1 MRRSGSGTTWQLAL
15 QRAAF
20 SALAVAGLCALES
33 TAAAQVR
40 RLPPPQYVAQ
50 SPEGPPI
57 IGPALLGPP
66 VAMARVNKDAGRGA
80 EELPQAGAAENI
92 DLQAKLR
99 ERGDLVLSE
108 TTLRQALFTIS
119 ESWHINLVVGED
131 VSGQVNGVFKNAPLH
146 EILHSILFA
155 NGYGYRV
162 VGQGL
167 VVMKL
172 DRLGDSNPLFATEAI
187 RLRVIKPEDIIEG
200 AELLR
205 SPQGKVK
212 AIPSANALMVVD
224 LPERIAIIRKFVSE
238 VDDGMAGKAG
248 AGAGVME
255 RRIVQFVP
263 QFTKAPLIKESIDTI
278 LSKDGKSVAIE
289 SENRIVVVDYPPN
302 LDLAAAVMRELDVP
316 RPQVRITA
324 LIYDVSM
331 EDLERIGINWHHAL
345 KGRSLTVQGT
355 PESMWAVDSLTT
367 VPAAAGTPAATM
379 TFMNLSRNFD
389 IAATLNLLCESKD
402 SQLLA
407 DPSITVVDREPATI
421 QIVTEIP
428 YQQLTQTQQGGNIGT
443 TAFREAGVTLKV
455 IPHIALNETVQMEVT
470 PTFSRLTGFT
480 NGQNPQ
486 PIIDKRE
493 AQTTVRVLNQH
504 WLVIGGLRQRTA
516 TKDDRAVPG
525 LSGMKYLGALFRA
538 HDYNF
543 RESELVVFLRP
554 EMVTPM
560 YTGQLREEQILGNA
574 SSLLEQTPVAPHV
587 LGQGEVGCPQCGK
600 DHCHCLCNKFKNRG
614 YLPQNYYG
622 NREQPQIDPIV
633 SVPSENVPAAPQI
646 TPPQANAPQVVAQQ
660 PAPPEVRRLPKVDAH
675 KPMLPSEQMAHTMP
689 PPTHLNPP
697 LAPIEPS
704 AKTQAKPKSIARYFT
719 LPSKSAKSES
729 TVAEDKT
736 KSSRKVTGGK
746 TASPGEEQKP
756 AKVAEK
762 PASDS
767 SSPSWMRGW
776 WK

>member
-1 MRRSGSGTTWQLAL
+1 LTL

-20 SALAVAGLCALES
+20 GALAVACLSALNA
-33 TAAAQVR
+33 TADAQVR
-40 RLPPPQYVAQ
+40 RLPPTQYVAQ
-50 SPEGPPI
+50 APEGP
-57 IGPALLGPP
+57 ALVGPP
-66 VAMARVNKDAGRGA
+66 VAMARVNKDDGRGA
-80 EELPQAGAAENI
+80 EELAQGGAPDNT

-205 SPQGKVK
+205 SPQGKIK

-224 LPERIAIIRKFVSE
+224 LPERIALIRKFVSE

-248 AGAGVME
+248 AGNGVME

-263 QFTKAPLIKESIDTI
+263 QFTKAPLIKESIDAI

-289 SENRIVVVDYPPN
+289 AENRIVVVDYPPN

-345 KGRSLTVQGT
+345 KSRNLTATGT
-355 PESMWAVDSLTT
+355 PDSMWAVDSLTT
-367 VPAAAGTPAATM
+367 VPAGAGTPAATM
-379 TFMNLSRNFD
+379 TMMNLSRNFD

-443 TAFREAGVTLKV
+443 TAFREAGVTLRV
-455 IPHIALNETVQMEVT
+455 VPHIALNETVQMEVT

-525 LSGMKYLGALFRA
+525 LSSMKYLGALFRA

-554 EMVTPM
+554 EMVTPT
-560 YTGQLREEQILGNA
+560 YSGQIREEQILQNA
-574 SSLLEQTPVAPHV
+574 AGLLDETPVAPHV
-587 LGQGEVGCPQCGK
+587 LGQGEVGCPHCGK
-600 DHCHCLCNKFKNRG
+600 QHCHCLCNKFKNRG
-614 YLPQNYYG
+614 YLPQNYFA
-622 NREQPQIDPIV
+622 NREGQPELDAV
-633 SVPSENVPAAPQI
+633 VTVPGENGPAAPQAA
-646 TPPQANAPQVVAQQ
+646 QAAPQFVAQN
-660 PAPPEVRRLPKVDAH
+660 PASPEMRRLPKVDSN
-675 KPMLPSEQMAHTMP
+675 KPMLPSQQMAHTMP
-689 PPTHLNPP
+689 PPTQLNPP
-697 LAPIEPS
+697 LAPVDSS
-704 AKTQAKPKSIARYFT
+704 AKSEAKPKSISRYFT
-719 LPSKSAKSES
+719 LPSKSAKSE
-729 TVAEDKT
+729 TPAAEKKI
-736 KSSRKVTGGK
+736 KSSRRATAGK
-746 TASPGEEQKP
+746 TASPGEAKP
-756 AKVAEK
+756 VKVAEQ
-762 PASDS
+762 PATET